1 MKYLV
6 TGGAGFIGS
15 NITKK
20 LVEKGESVRV
30 LDNFSTGNID
40 NLDAVINDI
49 EIIDGDIRDFWVVKK
64 AVEGIDYILHQAALP
79 SVPRSVE
86 NPLTSNVVNVD
97 GTLHLLEAAKN
108 GGVKKMVMASS
119 SSVYGDAEELPKH
132 EGMRPSPLSP
142 YAVTKLTNEYY
153 LKVYC
158 ELYNFPTVALRYF
171 NIFGPQQ
178 DPNSAYAAVFPK
190 FIEAF
195 LRGKQPTVFGDG
207 EQSRDFT
214 YIDNCVQANL
224 LATTNNDICGD
235 YFNVGCNGQFTL
247 NETLDILREI
257 IGCDIKAVYE
267 DERAGDIKHSYASI
281 DKLAKFGYEPEVE
294 FKEGVRRTVE
304 YYRKQLGL

>member
-15 NITKK
+15 NIATK

-40 NLDAVINDI
+40 NLNSIIDDI
-49 EIIDGDIRDFWVVKK
+49 ELIDGDIRDYWVVSQ
-64 AVEGIDYILHQAALP
+64 AVKGIDYVLHQAALP

-97 GTLHLLEAAKN
+97 GTLNLLEAAKN
-108 GGVKKMVMASS
+108 EGVKKFVMASS

-153 LKVYC
+153 LKVYW
-158 ELYNFPTVALRYF
+158 ELYKFPTVAMRYF

-195 LRGKQPTVFGDG
+195 LRGQQPTVFGDG

-224 LATTNNDICGD
+224 LAATNDDICGD
-235 YFNVGCNGQFTL
+235 YFNVACGGQYTL

-257 IGCDIKAVYE
+257 IGCDIKAIYE
-267 DERAGDIKHSYASI
+267 DERMGDIKHSYASI
-281 DKLAKFGYEPEVE
+281 DKLAKFGYKPEVE

-304 YYRKQLGL
+304 YYRNKLEL

>member
-40 NLDAVINDI
+40 NLNAVINDI
-49 EIIDGDIRDFWVVKK
+49 ELIDGDIRDFWVVKK

-86 NPLTSNVVNVD
+86 NPLTSNVVNVN

-119 SSVYGDAEELPKH
+119 SSVYGDAVELPKH

-153 LKVYC
+153 LKVYW
-158 ELYNFPTVALRYF
+158 ELYKFPTVALRYF
-171 NIFGPQQ
+171 NIFG
-178 DPNSAYAAVFPK
+178 DRKSTRLNSSHTD
-190 FIEAF
+190 I
-195 LRGKQPTVFGDG
+195 
-207 EQSRDFT
+207 SRMPSS
-214 YIDNCVQANL
+214 A
-224 LATTNNDICGD
+224 
-235 YFNVGCNGQFTL
+235 
-247 NETLDILREI
+247 
-257 IGCDIKAVYE
+257 
-267 DERAGDIKHSYASI
+267 
-281 DKLAKFGYEPEVE
+281 
-294 FKEGVRRTVE
+294 
-304 YYRKQLGL
+304 